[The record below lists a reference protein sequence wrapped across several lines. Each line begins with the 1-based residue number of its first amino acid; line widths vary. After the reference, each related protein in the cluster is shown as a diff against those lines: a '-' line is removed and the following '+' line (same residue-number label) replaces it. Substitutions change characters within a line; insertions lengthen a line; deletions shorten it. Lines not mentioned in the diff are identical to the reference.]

1 MTTQYFPFTGNEL
14 KGMVFTPV
22 LDGAVY
28 NCQLK
33 WNISAQR
40 WYLLITDSS
49 DNTVIN
55 TALVGSTLF
64 GGINL
69 ISVVF
74 NSTSMYWREKN
85 GQIEVT
91 S

>member
-1 MTTQYFPFTGNEL
+1 MTSQFYPFTGNERQS
-14 KGMVFTPV
+14 MAFTPV
-22 LDGAVY
+22 LDGTVY

-33 WNISAQR
+33 WNIAAQR

-49 DNTVIN
+49 DNTIIN
-55 TALVGSTLF
+55 TALVGSTVT

-69 ISVVF
+69 VSGIFS
-74 NSTSMYWREKN
+74 STEMYWREKN

>member
-1 MTTQYFPFTGNEL
+1 MTSQYYAFTGDERQS
-14 KGMVFTPV
+14 MAFTPV

-33 WNISAQR
+33 WNITAQR

-49 DNTVIN
+49 GNTILNTVLI
-55 TALVGSTLF
+55 GSPET

-69 ISVVF
+69 ISGIF
-74 NSTSMYWREKN
+74 SYTSMYWREKN
-85 GQIEVT
+85 GQIEVI

>member
-1 MTTQYFPFTGNEL
+1 MTSQFYAFTGNERQS
-14 KGMVFTPV
+14 MAFTPV
-22 LDGAVY
+22 LDGTVY

-33 WNISAQR
+33 WNIAAQR

-55 TALVGSTLF
+55 TALVGSPVA

-69 ISVVF
+69 ISGIF
-74 NSTSMYWREKN
+74 SSTEMYWREKN